1 MGVQA
6 FLILVIFVAHLCLK
20 NRWNYSLESEKE
32 SFKEFLVVIIKRK
45 RSLIMLAFAIGLY
58 LQAFYLQVLKWPHL
72 TNQFNFTQVIINL
85 LYSIS
90 PKLI

>member
-1 MGVQA
+1 
-6 FLILVIFVAHLCLK
+6 
-20 NRWNYSLESEKE
+20 
-32 SFKEFLVVIIKRK
+32 
-45 RSLIMLAFAIGLY
+45 MLALAIGLY

-85 LYSIS
+85 LYAIS

>member
-1 MGVQA
+1 MAVQA
-6 FLILVIFVAHLCLK
+6 FLILVILVAHLCLK
-20 NRWNYSLESEKE
+20 NRWNYSLESENE
-32 SFKEFLVVIIKRK
+32 SFREFLAVIIKRK
-45 RSLIMLAFAIGLY
+45 KSLIMLTFATGLY

-85 LYSIS
+85 LYAIS